1 MGHCRRIL
9 WTLLAGIVAA
19 GLQARAAAVARP
31 GPAPAPPRRPPVRL
45 PVRPPPSSSSLYGE
59 LPSTPETPPEKLPA
73 QYFATIGETEI
84 QYAQWA
90 KAETAFTEA
99 YAREKDLPRRAAYAY
114 RLGQLHIRKKA
125 FDKAVPLIE
134 EAVTNQKTETRSYET
149 RRYRMTLASLY
160 EQMKQ
165 PEKVEAIYQD
175 WIKSA
180 TASYE
185 RDMARRQLLSFWRR
199 TGKLDDVIARYEAA
213 LKEKP
218 GDPEALST
226 LRLIYTSVKPDPE
239 KSLAITEKLAAADP
253 DDRDVALQ
261 LVSAYERARKYD
273 KAIPIL
279 EKLIEKNPRDASFLS
294 SRLVH
299 LYVQNKQND
308 KAMAFAKSMLAK
320 EPDNPET
327 HSRVASIYQRL
338 NLVDEALAEYE
349 AAANL
354 SKSDAQRDRYLLS
367 AAHAARRAKKYAKA
381 EELAKR
387 LAASSSKMTAAQAKR
402 LLFDLY
408 EEQNKL
414 DQLEIAPSKKDKKKG
429 NE

>member
-1 MGHCRRIL
+1 MKHCRRVIC
-9 WTLLAGIVAA
+9 GIAM
-19 GLQARAAAVARP
+19 GLIAVAAVAQAATAPKP
-31 GPAPAPPRRPPVRL
+31 GPRPAPPPMRRPPVRM
-45 PVRPPPSSSSLYGE
+45 PAPGAPSSLYGE
-59 LPSTPETPPEKLPA
+59 LPNTPETPPEKLPA
-73 QYFATIGETEI
+73 QYFATVGETEI

-90 KAETAFTEA
+90 KAEAAFTEA
-99 YAREKDLPRRAAYAY
+99 YAREKDLARRAAYAY

-125 FDKAVPLIE
+125 FDKAAPLIE
-134 EAVTNQKTETRSYET
+134 EAVKNQKGETRGYET

-160 EQMKQ
+160 EKMNQ

-175 WIKSA
+175 WVKSA
-180 TASYE
+180 EATYE
-185 RDMARRQLLSFWRR
+185 RDMARRQLLSFWQR
-199 TGKLDDVIARYEAA
+199 TGKLDDVIARYEAVV
-213 LKEKP
+213 KEKP

-253 DDRDVALQ
+253 ADRDTALQ
-261 LVSAYERARKYD
+261 LVSAYERARHYD

-279 EKLIEKNPRDASFLS
+279 EKLIETNPTDASFLS

-308 KAMAFAKSMLAK
+308 KAMAFAKAMLAK

-338 NLVDEALAEYE
+338 NMVDDSLAEYE

-381 EELAKR
+381 EELAKK

-414 DQLEIAPSKKDKKKG
+414 DQLEIAPQKEDEKKG
-429 NE
+429 N